1 MSRLKCSVV
10 FYSRLRDILPSY
22 KRFLLYICVGLIAGV
37 GALVFYFLCH
47 LCFHFFLDFM
57 AGYRPAAP
65 VSEVPLFKP
74 TSTVFN
80 KWMLLVVPAFG
91 GLVSGLLVYF
101 FAPEAKGHGT
111 DAAIDAYHNKRG
123 YIRARIPYVK
133 MLASAITIGS
143 GGSGGREGPIA
154 QIGAG
159 FGSYLATS
167 LNLSDRER
175 RILLAAGIA
184 AGVGSIFKA
193 PLAGAIFA
201 AEVLYK
207 TTELEAEVL
216 IPSAIASVVSYC
228 VFCFFMGWEPI
239 FLAKDLFFNKIIELL
254 PYTVLMLV
262 VTVTATFY
270 VKSFYYVHDVFD
282 QLAIPAYCK
291 PVIGGALTGC
301 IGFFLPDTLSFGY
314 GFLQHTIDGSV
325 AIPLL
330 LSVGF
335 GKILTTSFSIG
346 SGGSGGV
353 FGPSMVIGGAFGG
366 AVGQFFHLY
375 FPKIVSQPASFVIV
389 GMAGFFSAAS
399 KAPLSTIIM
408 VSEMTGSY
416 HLLLPSLMVCSLSF
430 VLSRDVTIFNKQVLS
445 RIDSSAH
452 KGEFFM
458 DVMENIKV
466 SDVFDPLKRFEAVR
480 EDMPFKTFCG
490 FFCQSEQHYFPV
502 VDKQGRL
509 CGIFSVND
517 FRECLFDEEL
527 AELVVVKDMAIKDV
541 ITTTPSED
549 INSLLRKF
557 TIKNIDKVPVVDD
570 ADNHKLLGM
579 VSRREVIDFYNNA
592 IAELKIS
599 TKGQH

>member
-1 MSRLKCSVV
+1 MSQVKNSPD
-10 FYSRLRDILPSY
+10 FYSRLRDALPSY
-22 KRFLLYICVGLIAGV
+22 KRFLLYICVGLIAGA
-37 GALVFYFLCH
+37 GALAFYFLCH
-47 LCFHFFLDFM
+47 LCSHIFLDIM

-65 VSEVPLFKP
+65 ASEVPLFKP
-74 TSTVFN
+74 TNTALN
-80 KWMLLVVPAFG
+80 HWILLFVPALG
-91 GLVSGLLVYF
+91 GLASGLLVYF

-111 DAAIDAYHNKRG
+111 DAAIDAYHSKKG
-123 YIRARIPYVK
+123 HIRTRIPYIK

-159 FGSYLATS
+159 FGSFLATR

-207 TTELEAEVL
+207 SSELEADVL

-239 FLAKDLFFNKIIELL
+239 FTTKDLVFNNIMALL
-254 PYTVLMLV
+254 PYTVLMLA
-262 VTVTATFY
+262 VTATAVFY
-270 VKSFYYVHDVFD
+270 VKSFYYVHDFFD
-282 QLAIPAYCK
+282 QLSIPAYCK
-291 PVIGGALTGC
+291 PVVGGLLTGC

-314 GFLQHTIDGSV
+314 GFLQQAIDGSV

-330 LSVGF
+330 LAVGF

-366 AVGQFFHLY
+366 AVGKFFNLY
-375 FPKIVSQPASFVIV
+375 IPTVVPQPASFAIV

-430 VLSRDVTIFNKQVLS
+430 VLSRDVTIFNKQVMS
-445 RIDSSAH
+445 RIDSPAH

-458 DVMENIKV
+458 DVLENISV
-466 SDVFDPLKRFEAVR
+466 SDVFDPSKKIEVVR
-480 EDMPFKTFCG
+480 EDMPFRAFCS
-490 FFCQSEQHYFPV
+490 FFCETEQHYFPV
-502 VDKQGRL
+502 VDKKGL
-509 CGIFSVND
+509 LSGIFSVND
-517 FRECLFDEEL
+517 FRQVLFDDEL
-527 AELVVVKDMAIKDV
+527 ARLVVVKDMAVKDV

-549 INSLLRKF
+549 INTLLRKF
-557 TIKNIDKVPVVDD
+557 TIKNIDKMPVVDD
-570 ADNHKLLGM
+570 ADGRRLLGM
-579 VSRREVIDFYNNA
+579 ISRREVISFYNNA
-592 IAELKIS
+592 IGALNV
-599 TKGQH
+599 TRKG